1 MNTLIDVINIPS
13 SIYDNVHKSYDLK
26 ENLDIKAG
34 EKLIIHDYIQR
45 RVYLD
50 SSSFTNGVTGVVYTY
65 EKLGNKI
72 KLEFNVINVNH
83 ILRVEDYKSQ
93 NIRSYTK
100 VIKVEFTKY
109 TVDEI
114 KKLVSIDNEIS
125 KKQIDF
131 GDTPNPYERYL

>member
-1 MNTLIDVINIPS
+1 M
-13 SIYDNVHKSYDLK
+13 
-26 ENLDIKAG
+26 
-34 EKLIIHDYIQR
+34 
-45 RVYLD
+45 
-50 SSSFTNGVTGVVYTY
+50 
-65 EKLGNKI
+65 
-72 KLEFNVINVNH
+72 
-83 ILRVEDYKSQ
+83 EDYKSQ